1 MTQRDQ
7 EHILKA
13 AKESGHAASMMIH
26 AVENTKGRTKQRKI
40 ITHSFIYL
48 FIHLFTFLFNFASLI
63 FLLQQRIVL
72 FLFFFE
78 NCINHLRR
86 SICLFYRFRNLL
98 NWILF

>member
-26 AVENTKGRTKQRKI
+26 AVENTKGRSKQRKV
-40 ITHSFIYL
+40 ITHL
-48 FIHLFTFLFNFASLI
+48 FIHLFIHFYNFLFNFASPI

-72 FLFFFE
+72 L
-78 NCINHLRR
+78 
-86 SICLFYRFRNLL
+86 
-98 NWILF
+98 

>member
-40 ITHSFIYL
+40 ITHSFIYS
-48 FIHLFTFLFNFASLI
+48 FTFSTF
-63 FLLQQRIVL
+63 
-72 FLFFFE
+72 
-78 NCINHLRR
+78 
-86 SICLFYRFRNLL
+86 
-98 NWILF
+98 

>member
-40 ITHSFIYL
+40 ITHTFIYSFI
-48 FIHLFTFLFNFASLI
+48 HSFTFLTFYLTLYLQYFYCSKELYYFYSFLKISSTTYLKI
-63 FLLQQRIVL
+63 FGYSSV
-72 FLFFFE
+72 FE
-78 NCINHLRR
+78 I
-86 SICLFYRFRNLL
+86 Y
-98 NWILF
+98 